1 MPADILSRL
10 CLPVPLVCDGAI
22 GTYLQARG
30 LPAGTPPE
38 LWNIEQPDE
47 VRALH
52 RAYLEAGSQILTTNT
67 FSGNRLRMPDMLGG
81 HPRADLVRRGVE
93 LAREVAGDSVWVAAS
108 MGPTGRLLEPYGDLS
123 CDLAE
128 EAYAEQAQIMAEAGA
143 DIILVETMSD
153 VLEARAALLGA
164 QRATRLPVFVT
175 FAFDEAG
182 RTMMGSPASEISR
195 EMQALGAAAV
205 GANCGAGP
213 GAVLVALTQ
222 MARATS
228 LPLIGQPN
236 AGVPRLEAGET
247 VWDSTPDEFAEHAR
261 RLIDIG
267 ARVIGACCGSTP
279 AHILAIRTA
288 VDASRA

>member
-1 MPADILSRL
+1 MPPDIVTRL
-10 CLPVPLVCDGAI
+10 CLPVPLVSDGAI

-30 LPAGTPPE
+30 LAAGTLPE
-38 LWNIEQPDE
+38 LWNAERPEE

-52 RAYLEAGSQILTTNT
+52 RAYLEAGAQMLTTNT
-67 FSGNRLRMPDMLGG
+67 FGGNRFRMPDDLGG
-81 HPRADLVRRGVE
+81 HSRTALVRRGVE
-93 LAREVAGDSVWVAAS
+93 LAREVAGDAAWVAGS
-108 MGPTGRLLEPYGDLS
+108 MGPTGRLLEPLGDLS

-128 EAYAEQAQIMAEAGA
+128 DAYAEQARVMAEAGA
-143 DIILVETMSD
+143 DLILIETMSD

-164 QRATRLPVFVT
+164 LRATPLPVFVT

-182 RTMMGSPASEISR
+182 RTMMGSPASEICR
-195 EMQALGAAAV
+195 EVQALGAAAV

-213 GAVLVALTQ
+213 AAVIAALQQ
-222 MARATS
+222 MVEATS
-228 LPLIGQPN
+228 LPLIAQPN

-247 VWDSTPDEFAEHAR
+247 VWDGTPDEFAENAR

-279 AHILAIRTA
+279 AHILAIKA
-288 VDASRA
+288 AIDAALA